1 MAAEIPEQARETGQ
15 PVAFRAYVVLLALA
29 AAAFLPWGV
38 AAAAARPLET
48 VLWVSFIAGSNLLV
62 VPMLPKQGIDASLG
76 APVGVAAAVVLAPP
90 LAMLVNLVGFT
101 NQRELRREASLWLSA
116 FNRAQM
122 ALTAGAASSA
132 ALLVPASP
140 VLRTLA
146 AVAVYNVVNTLAV
159 AVCLSTRGRAAL
171 PRAARES
178 TAPFPRFAVDYVLV
192 GLLAAFVVLGYEAAG
207 VLAVAL
213 LALPLA
219 LGYSALR
226 SARVAEDRAEQ
237 LAARVSDLETLNGL
251 GADLLTVRQ
260 RTMVSER
267 GQEALRSALG
277 TDDVL
282 VTLAGE
288 GRAALRTVPIL
299 GAEPAV
305 VQVPHGLSD
314 SSLAVVEAVAGLL
327 GMALQRLELEN
338 ELSEVERARAAL
350 SGRILEEGTRERSRI
365 AMEIHDEVLPYLA
378 AAGIQADNV
387 RSALVVGDGARADH
401 LADATRVAVQDGIA
415 RLREVLDALQR
426 QIIVPGGLRPGLVE
440 ALEELRLKHGVDG
453 CLQAVDPLPR
463 LPLAVEILVLETVR
477 GCLANVAS
485 HAKADSVTVVVS
497 VTQRTIVTELRDDG
511 CGFDPAAVEPG
522 HHGLALM
529 ARRVELARGKFEIS
543 SSPGAGTTVKLE
555 VPV

>member
-1 MAAEIPEQARETGQ
+1 MGAEISQQARKKGH
-15 PVAFRAYVVLLALA
+15 PLAFRAYVLLLVAASAASLPWGLA
-29 AAAFLPWGV
+29 AAGR
-38 AAAAARPLET
+38 RPLET
-48 VLWVSFIAGSNLLV
+48 ALWVVFVAGSNLLV

-76 APVGVAAAVVLAPP
+76 APLGVAAAVVLPPP

-101 NQRELRREASLWLSA
+101 NQRELRREASLWMSA
-116 FNRAQM
+116 FNRTQM
-122 ALTAGAASSA
+122 ALTAGAASYA
-132 ALLVPASP
+132 ALLAPGNLVS
-140 VLRTLA
+140 RTIA
-146 AVAVYNVVNTLAV
+146 AVAVYNIVNTLAV
-159 AVCLSTRGRAAL
+159 AISLWTRGRAAL

-192 GLLAAFVVLGYEAAG
+192 GLLAAFVVLAYEAAG
-207 VLAVAL
+207 VLAITL

-251 GADLLTVRQ
+251 GADLLTVRD
-260 RTMVSER
+260 RTMVTDR
-267 GQEALRSALG
+267 GREALRTALG
-277 TDDVL
+277 TGDVV
-282 VTLAGE
+282 VTLTGE
-288 GRAALRTVPIL
+288 ARADLRTVPIL

-305 VQVPHGLSD
+305 VQVPDELSD
-314 SSLAVVEAVAGLL
+314 SSMAVVEAVAGLL

-338 ELSEVERARAAL
+338 ELGEVERARAAL

-365 AMEIHDEVLPYLA
+365 AMEIHDDVLPYLA

-387 RSALVVGDGARADH
+387 RSALVAGDVRTADH
-401 LADATRVAVQDGIA
+401 LANTTRAAVHDGIT

-453 CLQAVDPLPR
+453 CLQAADPLPR

-485 HAKADSVTVVVS
+485 HAKADAVAVSVTVNE
-497 VTQRTIVTELRDDG
+497 RTICAEVRDDG
-511 CGFDPAAVEPG
+511 CGFDPGAVDPG

-529 ARRVELARGKFEIS
+529 ARRVELARGRFEVAS
-543 SSPGAGTTVKLE
+543 TPGAGTTVTIE